1 MENVNQLLPRHVD
14 GANLSAPQTPEAKL
28 RAILREL
35 GSVVVAYSGGV
46 DSAVLLAIAQ
56 RELGENVLAVTGSS
70 PSVAQGE
77 LEAAAELAR
86 QIGSRH
92 EIIATHEF
100 DNPKYI
106 SNPKNRCYYCK
117 QELFSL
123 LATLARERQYTYV
136 IDGTNADDG
145 RSPLDER
152 PGREAGRKLGVRS
165 PLCEAGLT
173 KDEIRALA
181 RRLEL
186 PVHDKP
192 ATPCLSSRVPR
203 GTPIR
208 VEDLRKIDLA
218 ESYLRALGYS
228 VVRVRHFGAT
238 AKVEVPANRIEELVA
253 AKSRVARALASV
265 GYDRVEID
273 PRGYRTGS
281 LNDTRR

>member
-1 MENVNQLLPRHVD
+1 MQDVSQPPPRHEE
-14 GANLSAPQTPEAKL
+14 GANLFPPQTPEAKL

-46 DSAVLLAIAQ
+46 DSAVLLAVAQ

-92 EIIATHEF
+92 EVIETHEF
-100 DNPKYI
+100 DNPNYI

-117 QELFSL
+117 DELFSRL
-123 LATLARERQYTYV
+123 VALARERQYRYV

-145 RSPLDER
+145 RSSLDER

-165 PLCEAGLT
+165 PLCEASFT

-181 RRLEL
+181 QRLNL
-186 PVHDKP
+186 PVHNKP

-228 VVRVRHFGAT
+228 VVRVRHYGVT
-238 AKVEVPANRIEELVA
+238 AKVEVPADRIEELAA
-253 AKSRVARALASV
+253 AKNRVARALASV
-265 GYDRVEID
+265 GYDHVEID

-281 LNDTRR
+281 LNDLRR

>member
-1 MENVNQLLPRHVD
+1 MHKVNQPPPRHVD
-14 GANLSAPQTPEAKL
+14 GANLFAPQTTEAKL
-28 RAILREL
+28 SAILREL

-46 DSAVLLAIAQ
+46 DSAVLLAVAQ

-92 EIIATHEF
+92 EVIETHEF
-100 DNPKYI
+100 DNPNYI

-117 QELFSL
+117 DELFSR
-123 LATLARERQYTYV
+123 LAALARARHYRYV

-145 RSPLDER
+145 RTPLDER

-165 PLCEAGLT
+165 PLSEAGLT
-173 KDEIRALA
+173 KEEIRALA
-181 RRLEL
+181 RRLGL
-186 PVHDKP
+186 PVHNKP

-203 GTPIR
+203 GTAIR

-228 VVRVRHFGAT
+228 VVRVRHYGVT
-238 AKVEVPANRIEELVA
+238 AKVEVPADRIEQLVA
-253 AKSRVARALASV
+253 AKHRVARALASV

-281 LNDTRR
+281 LNDARR